1 MNINVIPVTM
11 DAFDV
16 KDILGFLLAY
26 QRTIDDS
33 TSRGVG
39 ENNICCDTI
48 DRVRQA
54 LIPVY
59 KAEFDEALTEYLES
73 IDRYHDGI
81 LNRDQMIAYRTRLE
95 YTREQVRQQGR
106 V

>member
-1 MNINVIPVTM
+1 MNTNFIPITM

-16 KDILGFLLAY
+16 RAILGFLLSY

-33 TSRGVG
+33 TSNGVS

-48 DRVRQA
+48 DQVRKA

-59 KAEFDEALTEYLES
+59 KAEFDVALAEYLKAV
-73 IDRYHDGI
+73 DMYHDGI
-81 LNRDQMIAYRTRLE
+81 LYHTELEKYLTRLE
-95 YTREQVRQQGR
+95 YTREQVRKVGR
-106 V
+106 L